1 MLPIIPVLK
10 SAVVAAALFTHPAH
24 VPPPAAPPAV
34 VAATV
39 QHAQQAPATYTVRS
53 GDTLSGIAAAHHLAW
68 PRLWAGNRIVIGPD
82 PDVIEPGQVLRIAHL
97 PAYAA
102 SPGSPASSSPPGP
115 GNLSATQEMPSTRQ
129 FGGYASV
136 SGSGP
141 VTPGSSYE
149 ACVIARESSGQS
161 QVMNSSS
168 HYGLYQFDL
177 ATWESGG
184 GSAAS
189 FGHAS
194 PAEQQQVF
202 RAVYAARGSSPWTPS
217 DGCPP

>member
-24 VPPPAAPPAV
+24 VPPPAAPPAA

-39 QHAQQAPATYTVRS
+39 HPAQQAPATYTVEPN
-53 GDTLSGIAAAHHLAW
+53 DTLSAIAAAHGVAW

-82 PDVIEPGQVLRIAHL
+82 PDVIVPGQVLRLTHL

-102 SPGSPASSSPPGP
+102 PVPAPASSSPTAPGVASP
-115 GNLSATQEMPSTRQ
+115 RENATPAAQ
-129 FGGYASV
+129 SV
-136 SGSGP
+136 PVASGS
-141 VTPGSSYE
+141 VTPGSSFE
-149 ACVIARESSGQS
+149 ACVIARESSGNA

-177 ATWESGG
+177 STWESGG

-194 PAEQQQVF
+194 PAEQQRVF
-202 RAVYAARGSSPWTPS
+202 NAVYAARGVQPWQPS
-217 DGCPP
+217 DHCPAP